1 MKIGCIVTYKFSCV
15 QIIST
20 YVIFHSVPASLNNFT
35 GLGKAA
41 TWRRHTFGHV
51 TSAGWLWS
59 EQVTHKLHGDL
70 RYNLHDDYL
79 NQFFTIADRRQIL
92 TSLPL
97 FEHDAQNH
105 LEIKAHN
112 NILLP
117 LICLKINHHF
127 REGGSFHWEK
137 HESTCS
143 NNSVILWSTVL
154 FQGSASHQATKSGS
168 RICNE
173 NKIFQI
179 ILPGIQQNTT
189 LTREWINARTTEQVH
204 SFQVTSGCQ
213 YEFRGPHF
221 KFQFH
226 NFRRGA
232 FSGTLYG
239 TVKKRCKFPPFRR
252 NPSSSQSYGPLKIRR
267 RKKKWNKRE
276 SFGFVFRK

>member
-1 MKIGCIVTYKFSCV
+1 M

-20 YVIFHSVPASLNNFT
+20 YVIFRSVLAFLNDFT

-41 TWRRHTFGHV
+41 TGRRHTFGHV

-59 EQVTHKLHGDL
+59 EQVMHKLHGDL

-105 LEIKAHN
+105 LEINAHN

-143 NNSVILWSTVL
+143 NNSVILRSTVL

-179 ILPGIQQNTT
+179 ILPGIQQKTT
-189 LTREWINARTTEQVH
+189 LTREWINARTSEQCRVLRLH
-204 SFQVTSGCQ
+204 LGVNMNSTDHTSSFSSTIFDVVLFLEHYTALRRNGGS
-213 YEFRGPHF
+213 
-221 KFQFH
+221 
-226 NFRRGA
+226 FRR
-232 FSGTLYG
+232 
-239 TVKKRCKFPPFRR
+239 
-252 NPSSSQSYGPLKIRR
+252 
-267 RKKKWNKRE
+267 
-276 SFGFVFRK
+276 FGEALRLLNLMDP